1 MKIYII
7 GERRTEEEYEKMESA
22 LAEEGNEVLNI
33 ARVLKQMPEL
43 TRGEREKIAHAMIGI
58 ADAVFVGASWKEST
72 EAKDE
77 VLYAISQNINVVFE
91 EKDELPF
98 M

>member
-43 TRGEREKIAHAMIGI
+43 THGE
-58 ADAVFVGASWKEST
+58 
-72 EAKDE
+72 
-77 VLYAISQNINVVFE
+77 
-91 EKDELPF
+91 
-98 M
+98 